1 MEVRTIKNVDAETW
15 KKFKVLAVREGVS
28 MSVLLRGL
36 VNSYD
41 RKKSSVWGK
50 VFDKDNKLKYGEAED
65 LEKISKKLRKERG
78 FRV

>member
-50 VFDKDNKLKYGEAED
+50 VFDKDNKLD
-65 LEKISKKLRKERG
+65 HIII
-78 FRV
+78 